1 MQFGLEHQQSRLP
14 QLPVMYMMLLQ
25 SLSVPVSFLVLRASV
40 RLGACAFACSATR
53 SACHVHGCRVQQLM
67 LSNTVVKISSL
78 VIVALPAVLI
88 GGEIYSAI
96 TGQPA
101 TNGFIKIY
109 SVLLMIPG
117 VALM

>member
-1 MQFGLEHQQSRLP
+1 
-14 QLPVMYMMLLQ
+14 
-25 SLSVPVSFLVLRASV
+25 
-40 RLGACAFACSATR
+40 
-53 SACHVHGCRVQQLM
+53 M

-88 GGEIYSAI
+88 GGEIYSSI

-101 TNGFIKIY
+101 TNGFVKIY

-117 VALM
+117 ITVM

>member
-1 MQFGLEHQQSRLP
+1 
-14 QLPVMYMMLLQ
+14 
-25 SLSVPVSFLVLRASV
+25 
-40 RLGACAFACSATR
+40 
-53 SACHVHGCRVQQLM
+53 M
-67 LSNTVVKISSL
+67 LSSTVVKVSSL
-78 VIVALPAVLI
+78 VILALPAVLI

-117 VALM
+117 TTLL

>member
-1 MQFGLEHQQSRLP
+1 
-14 QLPVMYMMLLQ
+14 
-25 SLSVPVSFLVLRASV
+25 
-40 RLGACAFACSATR
+40 
-53 SACHVHGCRVQQLM
+53 M

-117 VALM
+117 IPLSHRAERRLFLHKHAVAHSGVMVCVSWQ